1 MTYMVDWAA
10 FAALTPEEQE
20 ALSDD
25 LYLMLE
31 GSDDNPLVFF
41 HPYPKQSAFLS
52 SNKRWK
58 WFLGGNRAGKTITA
72 CVDDILQAVDR
83 EVVPAHLQAYKHTDP
98 PFRWRIVAMD
108 FDQIELVVY
117 EELKRWI
124 PPSQLDGGT
133 WKTAYN
139 RERRTLRF
147 KNGSICQFKTYEQAA
162 FNHGG
167 ASLDR
172 VHFDEEPPEDIY
184 KENRARIIDNNGDII
199 ISMTPVH
206 GMTWMFDKFYVPYT
220 KRLLHNC
227 FVQLVDMDDNPYI
240 NVEAK
245 KAALEEYSP
254 EEREARKTGKFIALH
269 GLVYPNFTHVLPQQ
283 NPPSDCPVYVGIDPG
298 IRNMAAVVFVYH
310 TKDDGLVVFEEISA
324 QGKTVAEVCKE
335 ISTLEGILNIKPR
348 WYVIDPS
355 ARNIQ
360 HNTGRSLQ
368 MEYADFG
375 IKAFPGQNDVRAGIN
390 RVAVRLE
397 HDKLH
402 VMANC
407 HATIDEFRKYRW
419 SKPPRGSENDP
430 REEPVKKDDHLLDAL
445 RYVCMAR
452 PYRTASEVVDAE
464 IPIDPRTERPLMGA
478 DLAAW
483 KDRTKPKGPKQPAWV
498 H

>member
-1 MTYMVDWAA
+1 MAYLIDWKKIQKMK
-10 FAALTPEEQE
+10 PEKREQ
-20 ALSDD
+20 LLDD
-25 LYLMLE
+25 LYSIIQGAE
-31 GSDDNPLVFF
+31 ANPLLFF
-41 HPYPKQSAFLS
+41 HPYPKQHDFLLS
-52 SNKRWK
+52 KKHWK
-58 WFLGGNRAGKTITA
+58 WFLGGNRAGKTITC
-72 CVDDILQAVDR
+72 CVDDIIQACDEDVIP
-83 EVVPAHLQAYKHTDP
+83 EHLLPYKHKTP
-98 PFRWRIVAMD
+98 PYRWRIVAMD

-124 PPSQLDGGT
+124 PPAQLDGGT

-206 GMTWMFDKFYVPYT
+206 GMSWMYDKYYVPYT
-220 KRLLHNC
+220 KHQLTHC

-240 NVEAK
+240 NETAK
-245 KAALEEYSP
+245 KEALAEYSP
-254 EEREARKTGKFIALH
+254 EEREARKTGRFIALH
-269 GLVYPNFTHVLPQQ
+269 GLVYPHFDHVIPEQDVHNLV
-283 NPPSDCPVYVGIDPG
+283 NTVYVGIDPG
-298 IRNMAAVVFVYH
+298 IRNMAAVLFIMH
-310 TKDDGLVVFEEISA
+310 TPDDSLVVFHEICA
-324 QGKTVAEVCKE
+324 QGKTVAEVCHE
-335 ISTLEGILNIKPR
+335 IKVYCAVKNIRPK
-348 WYVIDPS
+348 WYIIDPS
-355 ARNIQ
+355 ARNVQ

-368 MEYADFG
+368 QEYHDYG
-375 IKAFPGQNDVRAGIN
+375 ITAFPGQNDVRAGIN

-397 HDKLH
+397 HKKLY

-407 HATIDEFRKYRW
+407 VNTIDEFRKYRW

-430 REEPVKKDDHLLDAL
+430 KEAPVKRDDHLLDAL
-445 RYVCMAR
+445 RYVVMAR
-452 PYRTASEVVDAE
+452 PYLTPAEKVDT
-464 IPIDPRTERPLMGA
+464 PINPLTDEPLTGA

-483 KDRTKPKGPKQPAWV
+483 KDRRRGKRQAKPAFLY
-498 H
+498 